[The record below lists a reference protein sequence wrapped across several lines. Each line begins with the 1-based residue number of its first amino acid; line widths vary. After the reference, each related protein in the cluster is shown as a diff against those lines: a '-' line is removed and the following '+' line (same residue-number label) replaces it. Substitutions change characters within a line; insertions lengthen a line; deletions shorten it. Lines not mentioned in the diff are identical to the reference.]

1 MEPGK
6 GRKGEENRKKKEAW
20 VLSVLSC
27 GKGVLSVLSPIKE
40 DPEYRE
46 FWESIKKRVSLLFRL
61 HPTPYQVPTNPV
73 PGSYG
78 AYSYSYSEL
87 DSKTEKER
95 GMGETKF
102 PTR

>member
-6 GRKGEENRKKKEAW
+6 GRKGEENRKKKEAG

-46 FWESIKKRVSLLFRL
+46 FWESIKKRVSLLFR
-61 HPTPYQVPTNPV
+61 
-73 PGSYG
+73 
-78 AYSYSYSEL
+78 
-87 DSKTEKER
+87 R
-95 GMGETKF
+95 GEVSGLFK
-102 PTR
+102 RGKGVL